1 MMLVIFVYMLM
12 LSKHPEKLTY
22 EDMVTKNFN
31 AITMLI

>member
-12 LSKHPEKLTY
+12 LRKHAEELILGHGYKNY
-22 EDMVTKNFN
+22 E